1 MNAKLKKAITK
12 FIEPQIEEFHQK
24 RLDKLLEL
32 RLKDVLKRKNPYL
45 FKAKNVLTAQ
55 DLVKTILDAYLSS
68 QEEAVFG
75 GVLEKLAIFVCRC
88 VYGGNKSTTEGID
101 LELKKDGSKYIVSIK
116 SGPNWGNSQ
125 QIERMKDNFKQAKR
139 IAGADIIAV
148 NGCCYGIDNKSNKGD
163 YQKLCGQMFWGFIS
177 GDENLYI
184 DIVEP
189 LGYKA
194 KNKNEDFTKEYAKV
208 INKFTR
214 EFGSE
219 YCDNSGNILWEK
231 LVAFNS
237 AKSN

>member
-1 MNAKLKKAITK
+1 
-12 FIEPQIEEFHQK
+12 
-24 RLDKLLEL
+24 
-32 RLKDVLKRKNPYL
+32 LKDVLKRKNPYL